1 MLSARTPGISGQ
13 RSALS
18 VGEEKQGGMGE
29 GRPFLLHLPDRAGQI
44 PGLIDPHGTSKVPA
58 GVNHQPPTLCGGTA
72 AQEGGSEQPEE

>member
-44 PGLIDPHGTSKVPA
+44 PGQLFLITW
-58 GVNHQPPTLCGGTA
+58 
-72 AQEGGSEQPEE
+72 SEMLR